1 MARVAVLAGAI
12 AIVAIS
18 VAALI
23 GVGASDDD
31 DSAPLAPPPETADP
45 LPRLP
50 NGWTASENDSIG
62 VAVGLPPGWSEKVAG
77 DKTTLRAP
85 GSTVVVSVT
94 ADRSGE
100 ALHADLTDYALRIAE
115 DLQGETVVSI
125 DPNSIEQPEG
135 GPGYEVASV
144 TANAT
149 REGDGAG
156 RTLQVVVVRRPEL
169 AAYPMLIASGDN
181 VDPAE
186 LRPIV
191 NEIVASLRGR
201 PVSPA

>member
-1 MARVAVLAGAI
+1 MTTRLRWPRPRRGGPAAEAPEGVDRVGERLDRCR
-12 AIVAIS
+12 S
-18 VAALI
+18 R
-23 GVGASDDD
+23 GAS
-31 DSAPLAPPPETADP
+31 
-45 LPRLP
+45 RLERK
-50 NGWTASENDSIG
+50 GGGGQDHA
-62 VAVGLPPGWSEKVAG
+62 ARAG
-77 DKTTLRAP
+77 QHRRL
-85 GSTVVVSVT
+85 SVT
-94 ADRSGE
+94 ADRTGE
-100 ALHADLTDYALRIAE
+100 ALHADLTDYALQIAE

-144 TANAT
+144 TTNAA